1 MGYYICIA
9 NRLQIYCFFRTY
21 ANKKREIVLRGD
33 FSFCCTSDAALLRNS
48 PENTFASCGTYASI
62 RTFFLPSLKA
72 FLLYE
77 PVRRFYASIN
87 VS

>member
-1 MGYYICIA
+1 M
-9 NRLQIYCFFRTY
+9 TY
-21 ANKKREIVLRGD
+21 ARKKRKITLRDD
-33 FSFCCTSDAALLRNS
+33 FSLCVWGLLELVRLYFEGTDTAKAVPPRRYSRVLQTIRKRSD
-48 PENTFASCGTYASI
+48 I
-62 RTFFLPSLKA
+62 FLPSLKA